1 MEKILVVLATY
12 NEIENLPGLSAEILR
27 VLPAA
32 DLLVVDD
39 NSPDGSGRWC
49 DEAARSESR
58 IHCLHRAA
66 KLGLGSATLEGF
78 RYAIERGYEVV
89 ITMDADWSH
98 DPHYLPVLLAGIEHA
113 DVAIGSRYVAG
124 GAIEGWPLRRR
135 LMSRWNNAL
144 TRRWLGLP
152 VHDSSGA
159 FRAYRVDVLRK
170 SSVDAVHSTGYAYL
184 EELLFRLRQASA
196 RMIEVPITFRERR
209 AGRSKLGLREAAG
222 KLATL
227 LRLLRERDTR
237 RG

>member
-1 MEKILVVLATY
+1 
-12 NEIENLPGLSAEILR
+12 LPGLSAEILR

-32 DLLVVDD
+32 DMLVVDD

-49 DEAARSESR
+49 DQAARAEPR
-58 IHCLHRAA
+58 IHCIHRAG
-66 KLGLGSATLEGF
+66 KSGLGSATLEGF

-98 DPHYLPVLLAGIEHA
+98 DPRHLPELLSATEHA

-135 LMSRWNNAL
+135 VISRWNNAL
-144 TRRWLGLP
+144 SRRWLRLP
-152 VHDSSGA
+152 VYDSSGA
-159 FRAYRVDVLRK
+159 YRAYRVEVLRK
-170 SSVDAVHSTGYAYL
+170 SSIEAVQSTGYAYL
-184 EELLFRLRQASA
+184 EELLFRLQQAGA

-227 LRLLRERDTR
+227 LRLMRDQDTR